1 MTDEEKETQSDKLC
15 RICMVI
21 MGALLIAQEVQ

>member
-1 MTDEEKETQSDKLC
+1 MSDEEPDTPSDKLC

-21 MGALLIAQEVQ
+21 MGALLIAQYV